1 MCDNCKYTYWRE
13 ELRKEREKNAIL
25 KRFEASAR
33 TQGAEAQ
40 ERVLELEEQ
49 LALLTNKY
57 NSVLQQLEL
66 AESFLIPSM

>member
-25 KRFEASAR
+25 KRFEASAT
-33 TQGAEAQ
+33 TQAAEAQ

-49 LALLTNKY
+49 LSLLTNKY

-66 AESFLIPSM
+66 AESFLIPS